1 MRQLLVFL
9 VIVGVALFAI
19 GEWRGLYLG
28 ILGQTPVVAYKTDHT
43 AQSTRRTLNATSLP
57 VNLTGELRDGTLTV
71 TVLFERPGS
80 FQTGAAATASQTVYE
95 RTYRRGERVALN
107 ELIQE
112 GTGVYTVRLDFEQ
125 ATGWFRL
132 RLPTG
137 AQL

>member
-1 MRQLLVFL
+1 MRQFLVFL
-9 VIVGVALFAI
+9 VVVAVALFAI

-43 AQSTRRTLNATSLP
+43 AQSSRRTINASSLP
-57 VNLTGELRDGTLTV
+57 VNLSGTLRDGTLVVRV
-71 TVLFERPGS
+71 TYERATS
-80 FQTGAAATASQTVYE
+80 FQTGAAAQARETVFE

-112 GTGVYTVRLDFEQ
+112 GTGTYTVWLEFGQ

-137 AQL
+137 AEL

>member
-1 MRQLLVFL
+1 MRQFLVFL
-9 VIVGVALFAI
+9 VVVGVALFAI

-43 AQSTRRTLNATSLP
+43 AQSSRRTINASSLP
-57 VNLTGELRDGTLTV
+57 VNLSGELRDGSLTV
-71 TVLFERPGS
+71 RVTYERPTS
-80 FQTGAAATASQTVYE
+80 FQTGAAGQDSQTVFE

-112 GTGVYTVRLDFEQ
+112 GTGNYTVSLDFEQ
-125 ATGWFRL
+125 GTGWFRL

-137 AQL
+137 AEL